1 LSKLLTSQTWLHRL
15 GIGRISFHVLQNVCF
30 DEAEQLIFI
39 TCVENVFCPPVG
51 SKFFMAK
58 MRVFRLQPSFDDS
71 SKVECLIRDARFS
84 LIAALYLL

>member
-1 LSKLLTSQTWLHRL
+1 
-15 GIGRISFHVLQNVCF
+15 
-30 DEAEQLIFI
+30 LIFI

-51 SKFFMAK
+51 RKFFMAK